1 MRKMARVQP
10 PGIAKRNVWAEEETP
25 LTRVEKNSPEQLE
38 EKQLR
43 TVTTEAR
50 RERISVEG

>member
-10 PGIAKRNVWAEEETP
+10 RGLANRNVWAKEETP
-25 LTRVEKNSPEQLE
+25 LTRVEKKSPEQLE

-43 TVTTEAR
+43 IVTTEAR
-50 RERISVEG
+50 RERTSVEG

>member
-1 MRKMARVQP
+1 MRTMARVQP
-10 PGIAKRNVWAEEETP
+10 QGIANRNVWAKEETP
-25 LTRVEKNSPEQLE
+25 LTRVEKKLPEHLQ

-50 RERISVEG
+50 RERISVGG